1 MSCSQSMKGWKT
13 QMETNHGRKVVR
25 KNRTTRNFWIYTL
38 TVLVIGLLLGV
49 IVWELSHSESEAA
62 TYGVYEESIIEE
74 GISREWEADATNF
87 VPLDCSLDVDT
98 QKFVYNL
105 CEAYNIDFTFAMAV
119 MQKESSFKTDVVSDT
134 NDYGLMQ
141 INSINHK
148 WLSEK
153 LGITDFL
160 DAEQNVKAGMFILRS
175 LFEEYEEPALVLM
188 AYNLGETAAN
198 DLWDKGIYSTNYSDA
213 VLKIQEGFNRKE
225 GTK

>member
-1 MSCSQSMKGWKT
+1 MNCLWNMKGWKT

-25 KNRTTRNFWIYTL
+25 KNRTNRNFWIYTL
-38 TVLVIGLLLGV
+38 TVLIIGLLFGA
-49 IVWELSHSESEAA
+49 IVWDLTHKE
-62 TYGVYEESIIEE
+62 TVYGVYEKDVIEE

-119 MQKESSFKTDVVSDT
+119 IQKESSFKTDVVSDT
-134 NDYGLMQ
+134 DDYGLMQ

-148 WLSEK
+148 WLSEE
-153 LGITDFL
+153 LGTTDFL
-160 DAEQNVKAGMFILRS
+160 NAEQNVKAGMFILRS
-175 LFEEYEEPALVLM
+175 LFEKYEEPELVLM
-188 AYNLGETAAN
+188 AYNLGEGVAN
-198 DLWDKGIYSTNYSDA
+198 SLWDKGIYSTNYSDD